1 MKQSTWLFIVFLL
14 LMFSLTSHA
23 QISSN
28 QLGNNRAA
36 QYFLGG
42 EDQVLMPINVWGFV
56 LRPGQYMVP
65 FDTDLVSLLSFA
77 GGPQED
83 AKIKSIRVVRASTKE
98 NEDGQVI
105 DVDVKAFLK
114 NGSSDLIP
122 VLRPG
127 DTVVVYGTTM
137 HFVQK
142 FFEFTYRIAILAQV
156 YALITYYH
164 KR

>member
-1 MKQSTWLFIVFLL
+1 MKQSTGFFIVFLVL
-14 LMFSLTSHA
+14 ALFLTSHA

-28 QLGNNRAA
+28 QAVNNRAA

-105 DVDVKAFLK
+105 NVDVKEFLK

-142 FFEFTYRIAILAQV
+142 FFEFSYRIAVFVQV
-156 YALITYYH
+156 FALITYYS